1 MTGCWGDASH
11 ESSSSTV
18 RGTRLLALASR
29 AVLRGFGVG
38 STVSQA
44 DDASLAPR
52 DRGTATLKT
61 GGSAGRSHGEL
72 ASRCTPAAASRL
84 DNFSNNASERAA
96 ASTRACDAS
105 ATAAACDVHGAWK
118 QTAEQAGYWMGLVA
132 VALFILIGYAYHTK
146 LSEEER
152 KDKCAPCRAALLTVT
167 NRDTAVM
174 DEAEQALGL
183 KASKD

>member
-1 MTGCWGDASH
+1 MLG
-11 ESSSSTV
+11 
-18 RGTRLLALASR
+18 RRLPR
-29 AVLRGFGVG
+29 VL
-38 STVSQA
+38 
-44 DDASLAPR
+44 L
-52 DRGTATLKT
+52 
-61 GGSAGRSHGEL
+61 
-72 ASRCTPAAASRL
+72 
-84 DNFSNNASERAA
+84 
-96 ASTRACDAS
+96 
-105 ATAAACDVHGAWK
+105 VHGSRWK

>member
-1 MTGCWGDASH
+1 MARRLSILCYYSFICVPDQAALGESVRSDAGDAH
-11 ESSSSTV
+11 GKE
-18 RGTRLLALASR
+18 GT
-29 AVLRGFGVG
+29 
-38 STVSQA
+38 
-44 DDASLAPR
+44 
-52 DRGTATLKT
+52 
-61 GGSAGRSHGEL
+61 
-72 ASRCTPAAASRL
+72 
-84 DNFSNNASERAA
+84 
-96 ASTRACDAS
+96 
-105 ATAAACDVHGAWK
+105 WK

>member
-1 MTGCWGDASH
+1 MCVPDHAALGESVRSDAGDA
-11 ESSSSTV
+11 
-18 RGTRLLALASR
+18 
-29 AVLRGFGVG
+29 
-38 STVSQA
+38 Q
-44 DDASLAPR
+44 
-52 DRGTATLKT
+52 
-61 GGSAGRSHGEL
+61 
-72 ASRCTPAAASRL
+72 
-84 DNFSNNASERAA
+84 
-96 ASTRACDAS
+96 RACVKPTKKPHARHSGDH
-105 ATAAACDVHGAWK
+105 TQTHWWHRRRQKNGKEGTWK

-132 VALFILIGYAYHTK
+132 VALFILIGWACDAASFDLRPRHRRDTPASRRYHTK

>member
-1 MTGCWGDASH
+1 M
-11 ESSSSTV
+11 
-18 RGTRLLALASR
+18 LALASR
-29 AVLRGFGVG
+29 ALRGFGVG

-72 ASRCTPAAASRL
+72 ESR
-84 DNFSNNASERAA
+84 
-96 ASTRACDAS
+96 
-105 ATAAACDVHGAWK
+105 WK